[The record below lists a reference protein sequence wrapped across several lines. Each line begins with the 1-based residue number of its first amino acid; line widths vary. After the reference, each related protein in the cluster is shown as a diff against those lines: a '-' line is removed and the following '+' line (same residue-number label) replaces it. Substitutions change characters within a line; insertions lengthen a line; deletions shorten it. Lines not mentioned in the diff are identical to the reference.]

1 MQKQKK
7 VSRVWL
13 DRRLTATEP
22 TKNENNAMEIA
33 SAFAILFFRS
43 DITALRLVSANA
55 IYLQFWTINSLIAIG
70 AVLKSTVG
78 EAGMLLGPSHF
89 SEIKNEFSTRPSKM
103 F

>member
-33 SAFAILFFRS
+33 SAFAILFFPQRHYR
-43 DITALRLVSANA
+43 TASGVCERNLSSILN
-55 IYLQFWTINSLIAIG
+55 
-70 AVLKSTVG
+70 
-78 EAGMLLGPSHF
+78 H
-89 SEIKNEFSTRPSKM
+89 
-103 F
+103 